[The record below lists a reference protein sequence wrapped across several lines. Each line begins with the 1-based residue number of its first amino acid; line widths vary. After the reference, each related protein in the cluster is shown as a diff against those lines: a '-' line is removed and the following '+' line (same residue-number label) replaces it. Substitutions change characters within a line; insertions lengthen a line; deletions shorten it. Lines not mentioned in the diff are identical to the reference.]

1 MQNFLIPAS
10 ERNAQLKTFHFFLLN
25 DFHSEQ
31 IMNWSEV
38 LLSSLLWILQSLAI
52 TSIVFS
58 LVLAILV
65 KTTRWAHQFWL
76 LARDYLSPKHSI
88 KPLCYFWIIVFFN
101 LISVRLDI
109 LFSEWYNAIYSALQA
124 MKINVFWQQMI
135 VFSLLASVH
144 VLNVLFTYYISQR
157 FKIQWRTWLN
167 KHYLDKWLAN
177 QAYYKTQYGLTQ
189 LENPDQRIQQDI
201 ESYINSTLSFA
212 TGVISSTV
220 SLVAFT
226 AILWNLSGPMEIMGY
241 QIPHMMVFLVFIYVL
256 ITSVMAFRIGRP
268 LIKLNF
274 ANEKLNA
281 NYRYSLI
288 RLKEYAESIAFY
300 RGEKMEQ
307 HLLLKQFN
315 KIISNIWQLV
325 YRTLK
330 LSGFNLVVSQVSVIF
345 PLIIQA
351 TRYFSQQITLG
362 DLMQT
367 AQAFG
372 TVQSSLSFYRNSYDE
387 FAAYRAVLDRLTG
400 FHSIIH
406 SATQPLQTQ
415 IQQSEG
421 DVIFKAL
428 TIKTPDNKVLIKN
441 LNLHLTQGTSLL
453 IQGNSGAGKTTLLR
467 TIAGLWPYSEG
478 TIICPQQQALFL
490 SQKPYLPQGR
500 LLDALFYPSLANE
513 KVDLG
518 EIQQIIQQVQLG
530 HLTDKLEQE
539 NDWTRVLSLGEQQR
553 LAFARLLLHKPLVAF
568 LDEATASMDE
578 GLEDAMYRL
587 LKTSLPN
594 TTIISVGHRSTL
606 LQHHHLHLK
615 LNIDTQW
622 EVKEHHKN

>member
-1 MQNFLIPAS
+1 M
-10 ERNAQLKTFHFFLLN
+10 
-25 DFHSEQ
+25 D
-31 IMNWSEV
+31 WSEI
-38 LLSSLLWILQSLAI
+38 LFSSVIWILQSLI
-52 TSIVFS
+52 MTCVIFS
-58 LVLAILV
+58 LILTILV
-65 KTTRWAHQFWL
+65 KTTRWAKQFWI
-76 LARDYLSPKHSI
+76 LASHYLSPKHSI
-88 KPLCYFWIIVFFN
+88 KPLFYFWVIILFN

-109 LFSEWYNAIYSALQA
+109 LFSEWYNAIYSSLQA
-124 MKINVFWQQMI
+124 MNIDVFWQQMI
-135 VFSLLASVH
+135 VFSLLASIH
-144 VLNVLFTYYISQR
+144 VLNVLLTYYVSQH
-157 FKIQWRTWLN
+157 FKLQWRTWLN
-167 KHYLDKWLAN
+167 KHYLHKWMTN
-177 QAYYKTQYGLTQ
+177 QAYYKTQYGLIQ

-201 ESYINSTLSFA
+201 ESYINSSLNFA
-212 TGVISSTV
+212 TGIISSTV

-226 AILWNLSGPMEIMGY
+226 AILWNLSGPIEIMGY
-241 QIPHMMVFLVFIYVL
+241 NIPHMMVFLVFIYVI
-256 ITSVMAFRIGRP
+256 ITSIIAFKIGRP

-307 HLLLKQFN
+307 NLLLKQFN
-315 KIISNIWQLV
+315 KIIENIWQLV

-330 LSGFNLVVSQVSVIF
+330 LSGFNLVVSQISVIF
-345 PLIIQA
+345 PLLIQA

-372 TVQSSLSFYRNSYDE
+372 KVQSSLSFYRNSYDE

-406 SATQPLQTQ
+406 TISQQPQTK

-421 DVIFKAL
+421 DIIFQTL
-428 TIKTPDNKVLIKN
+428 TIKTPDNKILIGN

-453 IQGNSGAGKTTLLR
+453 IQGNSGTGKTTLLR

-478 TIICPQQQALFL
+478 TIVCPQQNALFL

-500 LLDALFYPSLANE
+500 LLDALCYPSPIEENI
-513 KVDLG
+513 DL
-518 EIQQIIQQVQLG
+518 ENIQQIMQQVHLG
-530 HLTDKLEQE
+530 HLANKLEQE
-539 NDWTRVLSLGEQQR
+539 NDWTRILSLGEQQR
-553 LAFARLLLHKPLVAF
+553 LAFARLLLHKPSVAF

-587 LKTSLPN
+587 LKTQLPN
-594 TTIISVGHRSTL
+594 TTLISVGHRSTL
-606 LQHHHLHLK
+606 HQHHQLHLK
-615 LNIDTQW
+615 IYNNQHW
-622 EVKEHHKN
+622 ELSESS